1 MHNDLAGD
9 PYCDHAHDGFG
20 FLTMHAA
27 LSLWFEKVLQT
38 VKPDVALP
46 YWDYTIDM
54 HAVGMAGGD
63 TRRWR
68 DSIVWSDD
76 WFGTSRP
83 ERIDHVVDKGRFAWT
98 PVTVDNRNLS
108 MFTNGYGMMRAPW
121 NNNRAHYVTRSNE
134 SYGFELTDLPGCA
147 SHHKVLQYT
156 NFSDFGY
163 NIMYN
168 PHGTTHLAIGGTWN
182 GNWKKVLKAN
192 NYDLQLAP
200 SWTLLGFAK
209 QKNLFRAGDIH
220 CPSYCSLDTP
230 EVDCRCQCPGI
241 HGMIHSGKYHT
252 LLDIFML
259 SFDPYLYNRFGEDV
273 SEVIYKLLCN
283 FYDDT
288 FAVMGDSL
296 ESASPAD
303 VSFWPTHPT
312 VDRLFQWRRL
322 NGMESMHWPDGKAW
336 SVEGTKI
343 SYCQGHDTGDILP
356 FTELFEGHDGPY
368 SNKELVDLMD
378 PTGADS
384 PYIYDNFEWPHCLDE
399 GYSIDL
405 LEQIGIPDGNI
416 RFAFPPSQNLDL
428 RPKHTVADIL
438 AAPVAERFGDQG
450 MLWGKDGARRGHKR
464 SLR

>member
-83 ERIDHVVDKGRFAWT
+83 ERVDHVIDKGRFAWT
-98 PVTVDNRNLS
+98 PVTVNNGNKS

-121 NNNRAHYVTRSNE
+121 NNNRASYVTRSNT
-134 SYGFELTDLPGCA
+134 SYGFEITDMPGCA
-147 SHHKVLQYT
+147 SHHNVLQYT
-156 NFSDFGY
+156 NFSDFGFH
-163 NIMYN
+163 IMYN
-168 PHGTTHLAIGGTWN
+168 PHGTTHLAIGGVWN
-182 GNWKKVLKAN
+182 ADWRQRLLDM
-192 NYDLQLAP
+192 NYNMVLAP

-209 QKNLFRAGDIH
+209 QKNMYRAGYTT
-220 CPSYCSLDTP
+220 CPEYCSLDTP
-230 EVDCRCQCPGI
+230 MEQCKCQCADSAAKI
-241 HGMIHSGKYHT
+241 KSGEYM
-252 LLDIFML
+252 DVINML
-259 SFDPYLYNRFGEDV
+259 FQGYEPFLEDKDGNDV
-273 SEVIYKLLCN
+273 SAFIYRLLCN
-283 FYDDT
+283 DFNDT
-288 FAVMGDSL
+288 YATMGDSL

-322 NGMESMHWPDGKAW
+322 NGMDLTWPGNMAW
-336 SVEGTKI
+336 SVEGTRI
-343 SYCQGHDTGDILP
+343 AYCNGHNQHDTLP
-356 FTELFEGHDGPY
+356 FSGLFDDSGNWY
-368 SNKELVDLMD
+368 TNKELLHLTD
-378 PTGADS
+378 PSNSRST
-384 PYIYDNFEWPHCLDE
+384 YIYDNFEWPHCVDE
-399 GYSIDL
+399 GYSADL
-405 LEQIGIPDGNI
+405 MVQTGLPDSNVRASALPGGKQIPSPWPEK
-416 RFAFPPSQNLDL
+416 PP
-428 RPKHTVADIL
+428 T
-438 AAPVAERFGDQG
+438 
-450 MLWGKDGARRGHKR
+450 RR
-464 SLR
+464 